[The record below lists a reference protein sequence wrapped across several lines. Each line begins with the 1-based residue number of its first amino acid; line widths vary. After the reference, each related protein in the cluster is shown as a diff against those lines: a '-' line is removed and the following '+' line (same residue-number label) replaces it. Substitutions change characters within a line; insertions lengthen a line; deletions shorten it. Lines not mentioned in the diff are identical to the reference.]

1 MESNSPVL
9 RLRDH
14 TLPFIE
20 SKDFLDSIN
29 IASGFRFHNFT
40 ARASL
45 LYIGFDRQKPLTP
58 PLTRTYTA
66 FYRI

>member
-1 MESNSPVL
+1 MKFLGRDSTTKILRVSLLSYNLSLVKRLLLMESNSPVL

-29 IASGFRFHNFT
+29 IASGFRF
-40 ARASL
+40 
-45 LYIGFDRQKPLTP
+45 
-58 PLTRTYTA
+58 
-66 FYRI
+66 